1 MKTKIVAGTLLL
13 IVWVLLTFL
22 VLTRIP
28 QFAGQRVGASGV
40 VSPPKINVVVT
51 IPILKDLVLQTCGQY
66 VNVTSLITDEI
77 EVLDFQQTPRDAVT
91 VYKANLLI
99 KVGAGLDDW
108 VDHITRDL
116 DKPNLEVIDLSRSVG
131 LLDKSGQHIGGVPAA
146 LAGRADPYFWLDPG
160 NVRQMILAIHLGI
173 IGIMPEAAKY
183 LEQERQ
189 TYFIE
194 LDKLES
200 EIATELAHAS
210 AVKMVAGCDGLFYFA
225 KRFNL
230 SVVGRL
236 EQMVPRIAEPHATGR
251 LAKTL
256 LANKVRII
264 VLDTLSEQLFA
275 QQLSELGPFKIA
287 VLTSA
292 VGGDNRS
299 EGYLVLMRHNAR
311 SLAAAVEGLGLSE
324 SQKPTDDP

>member
-1 MKTKIVAGTLLL
+1 MRTKIVLGTLLL

-22 VLTRIP
+22 VLMRMP
-28 QFAGQRVGASGV
+28 QFAGEHVSASSV
-40 VSPPKINVVVT
+40 ASPPKVSVVVT
-51 IPILKDLVLQTCGQY
+51 IPILKDLVVRTCGQY
-66 VNVTSLITDEI
+66 VNVTSLVTEEI
-77 EVLDFQQTPRDAVT
+77 EVLGFQQRPRDVVS
-91 VYKANLLI
+91 VYEANLLI

-116 DKPNLEVIDLSRSVG
+116 NRPDLKVIDLSRSVG
-131 LLDKSGQHIGGVPAA
+131 LLDKNGRPMVGAPSA

-160 NVRQMILAIHLGI
+160 NVREMVLAIHLGI
-173 IGIMPEAAKY
+173 ISIMPEAAKY

-189 TYFIE
+189 AYFVE

-200 EIATELAHAS
+200 EMASELACAS
-210 AVKMVAGCDGLFYFA
+210 GVKMVASCNGLFYFG

-236 EQMVPRIAEPHATGR
+236 EQMLPRIAEPNAISG

-256 LANKVRII
+256 SANNVRVI

-275 QQLSELGPFKIA
+275 QQLAKLGPFKIA
-287 VLTSA
+287 LLRSA
-292 VGGDNRS
+292 VGGGNHS
-299 EGYLVLMRHNAR
+299 NGYLRLMRHNAR
-311 SLAAAVEGLGLSE
+311 SLVAAVEELQLEE
-324 SQKPTDDP
+324 SKSPD